1 MNKFFNFKKAFSTPA
16 NRLLR
21 IFLALFFAFS
31 LFSLASCK
39 KETDYFSYVSELRSN
54 VLLCKTDEYSLRAY
68 ATTKEYPYA
77 TDGVAHESTTRLEIF
92 LLANDTTKEY
102 YIYFT
107 VNGKEYGGDMTFDNV
122 KSEYYYSC
130 ALDASALQEL
140 PVRIECG
147 ENKTQLTAT
156 SVRTPDTLT
165 PKQALTH
172 LKNAQSELFTSL
184 TDKHGFAG
192 EIQIRLIYE
201 EHPYYYIGVIN
212 RSGKTTAYLMNA
224 NTGKLLAKRE
234 Q

>member
-1 MNKFFNFKKAFSTPA
+1 MNKFFNVKKAFSTPA

-39 KETDYFSYVSELRSN
+39 KETDYFAYVSELRSN

-107 VNGKEYGGDMTFDNV
+107 VNGKEYGGYF
-122 KSEYYYSC
+122 
-130 ALDASALQEL
+130 
-140 PVRIECG
+140 
-147 ENKTQLTAT
+147 
-156 SVRTPDTLT
+156 
-165 PKQALTH
+165 H
-172 LKNAQSELFTSL
+172 
-184 TDKHGFAG
+184 TDKW
-192 EIQIRLIYE
+192 
-201 EHPYYYIGVIN
+201 YIFKRAYKIVHLQLHLLLYI
-212 RSGKTTAYLMNA
+212 TTL
-224 NTGKLLAKRE
+224 
-234 Q
+234 